1 MHRCVA
7 QAAGLLLGLG
17 LSAATDAQ
25 SLQRPFP
32 ATALR
37 GEVAFAAPPD
47 VLLNGR
53 PARLAPGSRVRG
65 ADNFVQAPGS
75 LTGLKAVVHYTVEP
89 ATGLLQ
95 DVWILTPEERA
106 RRPWP
111 TTPDEAARWSFDLAA
126 QTWSRP

>member
-7 QAAGLLLGLG
+7 QAASLLLGLG
-17 LSAATDAQ
+17 LSAAALAQ

-37 GEVAFAAPPD
+37 GELTFAAPPD

-53 PARLAPGSRVRG
+53 PARLAPGSRIRG
-65 ADNFVQAPGS
+65 ADNFVQTPAS

-95 DVWILTPEERA
+95 DVWILHPEERA

-111 TTPDEAARWSFDLAA
+111 TTPDEAARWSFDPAA
-126 QTWSRP
+126 QAWSRP